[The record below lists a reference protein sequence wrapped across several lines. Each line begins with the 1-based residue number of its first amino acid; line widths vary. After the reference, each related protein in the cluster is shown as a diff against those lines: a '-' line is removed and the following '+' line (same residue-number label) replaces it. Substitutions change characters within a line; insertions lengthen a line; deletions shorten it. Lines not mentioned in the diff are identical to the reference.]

1 MENWKKMLAAYRD
14 TLKGIEA
21 DEKLSDAG
29 KAEARNEAFG
39 RIKEARRKLA
49 ADYENRKA
57 EIDAELAAMKRPS
70 PPTLEAGKILQLQ
83 HEAKVILGR
92 LKVVGTRQELQDVIR
107 DIAGGSDIEKRAL
120 LTCLSDIV
128 DICSQRWPN
137 PEQPGSPV
145 NLSIM
150 QEVHAKLHEDTK
162 PQNIKDYEARIS
174 ELKKAKSHLQ
184 VAMMRMDSDLNNI
197 QARNAQAN
205 YFG

>member
-70 PPTLEAGKILQLQ
+70 PPTLEAEDYVCENCG
-83 HEAKVILGR
+83 ER
-92 LKVVGTRQELQDVIR
+92 LKEDE
-107 DIAGGSDIEKRAL
+107 DGGLYCDCE
-120 LTCLSDIV
+120 
-128 DICSQRWPN
+128 
-137 PEQPGSPV
+137 
-145 NLSIM
+145 
-150 QEVHAKLHEDTK
+150 
-162 PQNIKDYEARIS
+162 
-174 ELKKAKSHLQ
+174 
-184 VAMMRMDSDLNNI
+184 
-197 QARNAQAN
+197 
-205 YFG
+205 